1 MSDLARSKDGDI
13 SCAGM
18 CTWKRRIDW
27 NDERTALLTK
37 LWAAG
42 ASASVIASRLG
53 DDVSRNAVIGK
64 VHRLGLPGR
73 HTTSR
78 RPKPRLS
85 QSCGGA
91 VPRPAPLGSN
101 QPVRSIHGLAPQPG
115 ALPASA
121 LRIVRCSDEQ
131 PEAAPGVS
139 LFDLKES
146 MCRWPEGDPKDDDFH
161 FCGKHAEDGQSYC
174 DLHRR
179 LAVMTDNKSQRR
191 RIDRG

>member
-1 MSDLARSKDGDI
+1 MYV
-13 SCAGM
+13 
-18 CTWKRRIDW
+18 WKRRIDW

-37 LWAAG
+37 LWAEG

-73 HTTSR
+73 HTASR
-78 RPKPRLS
+78 RPKPRLP

-101 QPVRSIHGLAPQPG
+101 QPVCSIHDLAPQSG
-115 ALPASA
+115 ALPAPT

-131 PEAAPGVS
+131 HEAAPGVS

-146 MCRWPEGDPKDDDFH
+146 MCRWPEGDPKDDGFH
-161 FCGKHAEDGQSYC
+161 FCGQYAEDGQSYC
-174 DLHRR
+174 ARHGR
-179 LAVMTDNKSQRR
+179 LAVQTDHKSQKRR
-191 RIDRG
+191 TARG